1 MLCAAAIL
9 ASSACAGAR
18 PAAGEGKEESQE
30 ESVLVGA
37 VTREEVEAANTSWV
51 EAGIEAHADA
61 GASQALASVEPGAE
75 LTVYL
80 GTWCDDSRREVPRF
94 WKALD
99 AAGGLVPFTIHYV
112 GVDREKKEPAA
123 AVQEGGVL
131 YLPTFVVRRGG
142 HEVGR
147 VVETSPNGIEK
158 DVLAL
163 LTGKAQ
169 GVIATR
175 DDLPPTGAAQ
185 PPL

>member
-9 ASSACAGAR
+9 ASSACASAR
-18 PAAGEGKEESQE
+18 PSTGESKE

-37 VTREEVEAANTSWV
+37 VTREEVEAANPAWV

-61 GASQALASVEPGAE
+61 EASQALASVEPGAE

-80 GTWCDDSRREVPRF
+80 GTWCGDSRREVPRF

-99 AAGGLVPFTIHYV
+99 AAGGLVPFKIHYV

-123 AVQEGGVL
+123 VQENGVL
-131 YLPTFVVRRGG
+131 FLPTFVVSRGG

-169 GVIATR
+169 GVLATR
-175 DDLPPTGAAQ
+175 EDLASAK